1 MPDGQAMAL
10 SWRKSTASGTG
21 ECVEVA
27 VSSESVLV
35 RDSKQGFPNILKF
48 TSREWCEFVSGV
60 RAGIFDL
67 SSLETSGA
75 PGRSAA
81 RCVR

>member
-1 MPDGQAMAL
+1 MPDGQALAL

-35 RDSKQGFPNILKF
+35 RDSKQSFPNILKF
-48 TSREWCEFVSGV
+48 TSCEWRVFVSGV
-60 RAGIFDL
+60 RGGIFDL
-67 SSLETSGA
+67 GSMETSGA

-81 RCVR
+81 RRVR

>member
-21 ECVEVA
+21 DCVEVA

-35 RDSKQGFPNILKF
+35 RDSKQSPSNILKF
-48 TSREWCEFVSGV
+48 SSCEWRVFVSGA

-67 SSLETSGA
+67 GSLETS
-75 PGRSAA
+75 
-81 RCVR
+81 

>member
-1 MPDGQAMAL
+1 MPDGRAMTL

-21 ECVEVA
+21 DCVEVA

-35 RDSKQGFPNILKF
+35 RDSKQSLSNILIF
-48 TSREWCEFVSGV
+48 SSCEWRVFVSGA

-67 SSLETSGA
+67 GSLETSGV

-81 RCVR
+81 RRVR